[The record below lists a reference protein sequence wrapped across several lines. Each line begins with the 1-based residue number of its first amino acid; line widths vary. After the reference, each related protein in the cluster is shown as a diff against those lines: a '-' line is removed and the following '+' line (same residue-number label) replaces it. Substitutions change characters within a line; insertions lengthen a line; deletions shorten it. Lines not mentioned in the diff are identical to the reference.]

1 MAEEDLYDVLGVK
14 KDASE
19 AEIKRAYRKLA
30 AKYHPD
36 VNHEPGAE
44 EKFKKIN
51 EAYETLSDDQKRA
64 QYDQFGTTGSQAG
77 GFGGQGGFGSFGQG
91 GFSQGGFGDFSDIF
105 GDIFGGG
112 GPA

>member
-44 EKFKKIN
+44 KKFKKIN

-64 QYDQFGTTGSQAG
+64 QYDQFGTTS
-77 GFGGQGGFGSFGQG
+77 STVLRVV
-91 GFSQGGFGDFSDIF
+91 
-105 GDIFGGG
+105 
-112 GPA
+112 